1 MKELIREIR
10 QKVGMSQEQFAD
22 ALGTTVLSINRWE
35 NGKNLPTKMAQKHLA
50 SFCKEYHVPLAEM
63 VIRSVEFPN
72 DDDRLILYHG
82 SKNGLIGS
90 IAPVSRAECDF
101 GRGFYMGTST
111 IQPLT
116 LICAETSPVFYTVEL
131 DLTGLK
137 VLSVD
142 LDMDWAMLIA
152 YHRKEM
158 ETAKGTALYEKY
170 ASFAAEYDIITGY
183 IANDRM
189 YTELASFFNGTLTDT
204 ALIHCLSALELG
216 KQYVAVTEKACRQIR
231 ILKEKKLS
239 MLELSALMDL
249 SVARRKEGVALAKE
263 IEVKYRREGRFFD
276 EILRGDVNA

>member
-1 MKELIREIR
+1 MNELIRKIR
-10 QKVGMSQEQFAD
+10 QAAGMSQEQFAS
-22 ALGTTVLSINRWE
+22 ALGTRPLSITRWE
-35 NGKNLPTKMAQKHLA
+35 NGKNKPTGMAQKHLI
-50 SFCKEYHVPLAEM
+50 SFCREHQIPLAEM
-63 VIRSVEFPN
+63 VIERMRYEKG
-72 DDDRLILYHG
+72 DDRLILYHG
-82 SKNGLIGS
+82 SKAGLTGS

-101 GRGFYMGTST
+101 GRGFYMGTNP

-158 ETAKGTALYEKY
+158 EAAKGTALYEKY
-170 ASFAAEYDIITGY
+170 ASFAAGYDVITGY

-216 KQYVAVTEKACRQIR
+216 KQYVAVTEKACRQIQ
-231 ILKEKKLS
+231 ILDEKKLS
-239 MLELSALMDL
+239 MLELSALMEL

-276 EILRGDVNA
+276 EILRGDGNA